1 MYKIDVQMIAKAT
14 GFPASKITFVCHEVP
29 HFIAEENTGRSITD
43 YAQIIIAVLIFVLL
57 GFVVF
62 RSTRAQKEE
71 EVETELSVESLLEAT
86 AEAQEALEDI
96 GYNEK
101 SEVRVMIEKFV
112 DENPEA
118 VAQLLRNWLNEDWE

>member
-1 MYKIDVQMIAKAT
+1 MKKVATKKKTTKTLKPKKSTKIKGLEEYKDD
-14 GFPASKITFVCHEVP
+14 ELDLDEDY
-29 HFIAEENTGRSITD
+29 EELD
-43 YAQIIIAVLIFVLL
+43 LED
-57 GFVVF
+57 
-62 RSTRAQKEE
+62 EE

-101 SEVRVMIEKFV
+101 SEVRIMIEKFV
-112 DENPEA
+112 DENPDA